1 MKDLS
6 FLTGSYDKGIERINS
21 IGAPIN
27 FLFIT
32 DAHNRMIEYAVAEK
46 IVPGPKWELAVD
58 HINSMQYIIDRCPG
72 IQCVISGGDMGNDYD
87 ESTEKYLFSLQE
99 VADAL
104 HSLSV
109 PAYCITGNH
118 DDGIG
123 VTVMKNLDPGEHV
136 LLPRDFHRM
145 FQRNI
150 DRDVNYFYI
159 DFPGYRFVF
168 LDTSDKVYL
177 RDEKGNYP
185 FQWQLEVG
193 DAQIKWF
200 REEAT
205 ATDSRIIVFSHNPVH
220 NAGILGTE
228 GRPLIKPY
236 DDMLRGPMLYHF
248 MKTNPKVIANISGH
262 VHYDNIVYQDDSLL
276 AITSLCSC
284 AQEWTA
290 SVPRREPGTITETAF
305 DVFSIKDDLIYIT
318 RFGAGENRIAAIE
331 RDKAKK

>member
-72 IQCVISGGDMGNDYD
+72 IQCVISGGDMGNEYD
-87 ESTEKYLFSLQE
+87 EDGEKFIFSLQE
-99 VADAL
+99 AADCL
-104 HSLSV
+104 HALSV

-118 DDGIG
+118 DDGLG
-123 VTVMKNLDPGEHV
+123 VARMKNLNPAEHV

-150 DRDVNYFYI
+150 DSDVNYFYI

-168 LDTSDKVYL
+168 LDTSDKA
-177 RDEKGNYP
+177 YP
-185 FQWQLEVG
+185 KDKNGPFPPGWQLEVS

-200 REEAT
+200 REEAS
-205 ATDSRIIVFSHNPVH
+205 ATDSRIIVFSHNPIR
-220 NAGILGTE
+220 NIGIIGSC
-228 GRPLIKPY
+228 GDNSLIKPY
-236 DDMLRGPMLYHF
+236 DDMLRAPALYHY
-248 MKTNPKVIANISGH
+248 MSINPKVVANIAGH
-262 VHYDNIVYQDDSLL
+262 VHYDNIVYHDNKLVTITTQCSL
-276 AITSLCSC
+276 S
-284 AQEWTA
+284 QEWTP
-290 SVPRREPGTITETAF
+290 SCPKRVRGTVTETAF
-305 DVFSIKDDLIYIT
+305 DVFSIKDDIIYIT
-318 RFGAGENRIAAIE
+318 RFGAGENRIAPIE
-331 RDKAKK
+331 RDKK